1 MVLDFA
7 TLDADVFFELARGGG
22 EGIAQGHVKVLV
34 GLLVMV
40 VPAHDDV
47 LVRDADVNSDF
58 VEITLM
64 LMVMFRFD
72 SHSAADDVIAELF
85 QFDRF
90 FPYPGFN
97 RIGVRDAPERN
108 L

>member
-7 TLDADVFFELARGGG
+7 ALDANVFFELACGGG
-22 EGIAQGHVKVLV
+22 ESVAESHVKVLV
-34 GLLVMV
+34 GLFVVMV
-40 VPAHDDV
+40 AAHDDV
-47 LVRDADVNSDF
+47 LVRNADVNPDF

-64 LMVMFRFD
+64 LMMVFCFNGNP
-72 SHSAADDVIAELF
+72 AADDVIAELF
-85 QFDRF
+85 QFGRF

-97 RIGVRDAPERN
+97 RIGMRDAPERN